1 MSKIEAIKI
10 KQQRR
15 MLLTN
20 LNLFYPTPVL
30 LTTLWRTVC
39 DDPTYERALYQ
50 KDMVYFHQKGYI
62 EYIDDKLGGADTF
75 MKKVVR
81 LTAKGKEIAEQ
92 TMTDEA
98 LEI

>member
-1 MSKIEAIKI
+1 MSKIEVIKI

-50 KDMVYFHQKGYI
+50 KDIVYFHQKGYI
-62 EYIDDKLGGADTF
+62 EYRGGPLASDEFDKKL
-75 MKKVVR
+75 VR